1 MLTTGL
7 HLLVLASTCTG
18 VSRRMRLT
26 AEAQLP
32 DRWVVVY
39 LSIDIDNNL
48 TWISTRVHLVE
59 KYHRRPKVK
68 VMILSMLHL

>member
-1 MLTTGL
+1 
-7 HLLVLASTCTG
+7 
-18 VSRRMRLT
+18 MRLT